1 MNEFKHLKETLERYA
16 IDVKELYKSKLTED
30 DARASGELINSVNYI
45 LNFNTKSFE
54 VSLSLVDYWKYVENG
69 RRAGKFPPPD
79 KIKRWIEIKPV
90 LPRPYNGK
98 LPTIDQLTYL
108 ICRKIKL
115 DGIQPRPLLKETL
128 EEINKEYEDKISE
141 ALTQDLENELDS
153 IFALIITR

>member
-1 MNEFKHLKETLERYA
+1 MNEFKHLKETLEQYA
-16 IDVKELYKSKLTED
+16 NDVKNLYQDNLVKD
-30 DARASGELINSVNYI
+30 DATASGELLNSVKYI
-45 LNFNTKSFE
+45 LNFNAKTFE
-54 VSLSLVDYWKYVENG
+54 VSLSLLDYWKYVENG

-115 DGIQPRPLLKETL
+115 EGIKPRPLLKSTL
-128 EEINKEYEDKISE
+128 NEINKEYENKISE
-141 ALTQDLENELDS
+141 ALTQDLENDLDS
-153 IFALIITR
+153 IFALITTR

>member
-1 MNEFKHLKETLERYA
+1 M
-16 IDVKELYKSKLTED
+16 
-30 DARASGELINSVNYI
+30 
-45 LNFNTKSFE
+45 
-54 VSLSLVDYWKYVENG
+54 SLSLVDYWKYVENG

-90 LPRPYNGK
+90 LPRPFNGK

-115 DGIQPRPLLKETL
+115 DGIKPRPLLKETL

>member
-90 LPRPYNGK
+90 LPRPYNSK

>member
-45 LNFNTKSFE
+45 LNFNAKSFE

-90 LPRPYNGK
+90 LPRPFNGK

-115 DGIQPRPLLKETL
+115 DGIKPRPLLKETL